1 MTLTL
6 KDWSVLKI
14 LLKKELENLK
24 KDEEQLMIVNSPYLG
39 RMEQDTDLSFLV
51 DVERYEKFLKE
62 LLTKLGD
69 ANEQE
74 EE

>member
-39 RMEQDTDLSFLV
+39 RMEQDTDLSFLI